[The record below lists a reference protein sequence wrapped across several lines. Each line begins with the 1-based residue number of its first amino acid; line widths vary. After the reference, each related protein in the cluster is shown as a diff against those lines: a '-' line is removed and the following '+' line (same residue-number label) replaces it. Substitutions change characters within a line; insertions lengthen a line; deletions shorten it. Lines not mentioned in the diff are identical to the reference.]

1 MTSLA
6 APSTPELSPLSP
18 LGSYRRL
25 LHLAGPAYVVVAFLG
40 RLPLAMSQLGTLL
53 LVSSASGSYGLGGL
67 TAGALAIANAVG
79 SPLAGALADRIGQR
93 PVVLVQSLLGA
104 LGLSAL
110 VFSVHADLS
119 AQVVVAVA
127 ALTGFS
133 LPQVGSLAR
142 VRWRPLAVHGG
153 ESGPQQRRLV
163 DAAFSY
169 EGAADEASFAIG
181 PALVGVAAVAVSPG
195 GALLLAAGL
204 LAVFGTAFALDPSAR
219 LAHLAHLGRAVVSDG
234 RLFTVAFGVLA
245 LGQLSIGM
253 LFGGTQT
260 GATVLATEAGQPG
273 VAGLVHAT
281 LGVGSA
287 AAGILTAYLPA
298 RIGHERRALVA
309 SAALVALSLPLL
321 LANGLVAVTLIVLVL
336 GLAVAPYMIAIFS
349 LAERVVPA
357 HRVGTAMTLLAA
369 ATGVGYAL
377 GSTIAGRLGDAS
389 GSTAA
394 FSVTV
399 GATVLAVTLMG
410 TQQHRL
416 RRAVAEQPHTD

>member
-1 MTSLA
+1 MGGLHA
-6 APSTPELSPLSP
+6 LSP

-25 LHLAGPAYVVVAFLG
+25 LELAGPAYVLVAFLG

-93 PVVLVQSLLGA
+93 PVVLVQSIVGG
-104 LGLSAL
+104 LGLAAL
-110 VFSVHADLS
+110 VLCVQADLS
-119 AQVVVAVA
+119 AAVVVAVA
-127 ALTGFS
+127 AVTGFA

-142 VRWRPLAVHGG
+142 VRWRPLAVQGG
-153 ESGPQQRRLV
+153 EKGPQQRRLV

-195 GALLLAAGL
+195 GALLLAAAL
-204 LAVFGTAFALDPSAR
+204 LVIFGTAFALDPSAR
-219 LAHLAHLGRAVVSDG
+219 LAHLAHLGRTTIGSG
-234 RLFTVAFGVLA
+234 RLFTIAFGVLA

-287 AAGILTAYLPA
+287 VAGIMTAYLPA

-309 SAALVALSLPLL
+309 AGALLVLALPLL
-321 LANGLVAVTLIVLVL
+321 LADGLVAVTVIVLVL

-377 GSTIAGRLGDAS
+377 GSTVAGRLGDLS

-394 FSVTV
+394 FGVTV
-399 GATVLAVTLMG
+399 AATLLALTLMS
-410 TQQHRL
+410 TQQGRL
-416 RRAVAEQPHTD
+416 RRAVAAQPHDD

>member
-1 MTSLA
+1 M
-6 APSTPELSPLSP
+6 SPLTPLVVSPHAPLTP

-25 LHLAGPAYVVVAFLG
+25 LHVAGPAYVTVAFLA

-53 LVSSASGSYGLGGL
+53 LVSTASGSYGLGGL
-67 TAGALAIANAVG
+67 AAGALAVANAVG

-93 PVVLVQSLLGA
+93 PVVFVQSLAGA
-104 LGLSAL
+104 LGLGAL
-110 VFSVHADLS
+110 VLCVHIDLS
-119 AQVVVAVA
+119 SQVVVTVA
-127 ALTGFS
+127 ALTGS
-133 LPQVGSLAR
+133 VLPQVGSLAR
-142 VRWRPLAVHGG
+142 VRWRPLTDRAGDT
-153 ESGPQQRRLV
+153 GPQQRRLV

-181 PALVGVAAVAVSPG
+181 PGLVGVAAVAVSPG
-195 GALLLAAGL
+195 GALLLAAAL

-219 LAHLAHLGRAVVSDG
+219 LAHLAHLGRSVVSSG
-234 RLFTVAFGVLA
+234 RLLTVTFAILA

-260 GATVLATEAGQPG
+260 GVTVLATEAGQPG

-287 AAGILTAYLPA
+287 VAGIATAYLPA

-309 SAALVALSLPLL
+309 SVALLALAVPLL
-321 LANGLVAVTLIVLVL
+321 LVEGLVAVTLVVLVL
-336 GLAVAPYMIAIFS
+336 GFAVAPYMIAIFS
-349 LAERVVPA
+349 LAERVVPS

-377 GSTIAGRLGDAS
+377 GSTVAGRLGDTG

-394 FSVTV
+394 FAVTV
-399 GATVLAVTLMG
+399 GATVLAVTLMS
-410 TQQHRL
+410 TQQRRL
-416 RRAVAEQPHTD
+416 SRAVGSDAG